1 VYSNTVARN
10 KVQNYTFLLEKIKE
24 KQRKTTRNI
33 SKLFVRH
40 KKSARILIIFL
51 YRPIRYFLILY
62 KNICKIQGHN
72 MNIERIVLLVAGT
85 MVLGSAI
92 LSVYH
97 TPEWI
102 YLTGFVGANLVFSG
116 ITGFCPMVK
125 ILRKFGL
132 KHGLAFTK

>member
-1 VYSNTVARN
+1 
-10 KVQNYTFLLEKIKE
+10 
-24 KQRKTTRNI
+24 
-33 SKLFVRH
+33 
-40 KKSARILIIFL
+40 
-51 YRPIRYFLILY
+51 
-62 KNICKIQGHN
+62 